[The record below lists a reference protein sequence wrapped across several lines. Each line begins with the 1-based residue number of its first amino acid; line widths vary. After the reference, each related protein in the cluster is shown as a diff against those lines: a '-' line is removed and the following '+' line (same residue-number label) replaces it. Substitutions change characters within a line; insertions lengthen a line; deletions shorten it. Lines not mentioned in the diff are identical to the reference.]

1 MTQRLKSV
9 DVVVVGV
16 GFMGAIMAKEL
27 AAAGLTVVGLE
38 RGKKRWTVP
47 EFQAPDIHDELR
59 YSIRKGMM
67 QDVTREAMT
76 FRNSP
81 TQEALPIRQWAAF
94 LPGTDLGGSGVH
106 WNGQTFR
113 FTEADFVWRTRM
125 HERYG
130 KDFVDPSLTIQD
142 WGVTYDELEP
152 YLDKFEYLLGTGGKA
167 GNLNGKI
174 QPGGNPFE
182 SWRSREYPNPPM
194 KEQYGGVLF
203 RKAAEEM
210 GHHPF
215 VQPSS
220 NMTRPYTNPEG
231 LQLNACNYCGFCE
244 RYACEHFAKATPQTV
259 ILPVLLRNPHFEL
272 RTEAQVLRVNLDRSK
287 KRATGVTY
295 ADASGR
301 EFEQP
306 ADLVIITTYALNNVR
321 MMLLSGI
328 GKPYDSKTGEGVIGR
343 NYAYQTTGDVFV
355 FYEESVNINPFMAA
369 GASGTLIDD
378 FNDDNFDHGP
388 HGFIGGS
395 YIMSALTN
403 GRPIEFHPTP
413 PGTPEWGKEWK
424 AAIRRH
430 YNHTAH
436 MLIHG
441 SSMPTRTNYLDLDPT
456 YRDAWGQ
463 PLLRMTFELPENDI
477 KMTQFC
483 VDRAVEIGKR
493 MGGKT
498 VAGYARKRPFTT
510 QKYQTTHNTGGV
522 IMGADPNTS
531 ALNRYLQ
538 SWDAHNVFVVGAS
551 AYPQNPGYNPT
562 DTLGAL
568 AYWSVGAI
576 KKQYLKNPGPM
587 VSA

>member
-1 MTQRLKSV
+1 
-9 DVVVVGV
+9 
-16 GFMGAIMAKEL
+16 
-27 AAAGLTVVGLE
+27 
-38 RGKKRWTVP
+38 
-47 EFQAPDIHDELR
+47 
-59 YSIRKGMM
+59 MM
-67 QDVTREAMT
+67 QDVTREAIT
-76 FRNSP
+76 FRNNP
-81 TQEALPIRQWAAF
+81 TQDALPIRQWEAF

-125 HERYG
+125 QERYG
-130 KDFVDPSLTIQD
+130 KNFVDPNLTIQD

-152 YLDKFEYLLGTGGKA
+152 YFDRFEYLLGAGGKA

-182 SWRSREYPNPPM
+182 SRRSREYPNPPM
-194 KEQYGGVLF
+194 KEQYGGMLF
-203 RKAAEEM
+203 RKTATDM
-210 GHHPF
+210 GYHPF

-259 ILPVLLRNPHFEL
+259 ILPVLLKNPNFEL
-272 RTEAQVLRVNLDRSK
+272 RTEAQVLRVNLDRDK
-287 KRATGVTY
+287 KTATGVTY
-295 ADASGR
+295 ADATGR

-306 ADLVIITTYALNNVR
+306 ADLVIITTFAFNNAR

-328 GKPYDSKTGEGVIGR
+328 GKPYDPKTGEGVIGR
-343 NYAYQTTGDVFV
+343 NYAYQTTGDVYV
-355 FYEESVNINPFMAA
+355 FYDENININPFMAA
-369 GASGTLIDD
+369 GGSGTLIDD

-436 MLIHG
+436 LLIHG
-441 SSMPTRTNYLDLDPT
+441 GSMPTRTNYLDLDPT
-456 YRDAWGQ
+456 YKDAWGL
-463 PLLRMTFELPENDI
+463 PLLRMTFEFPDNDM
-477 KMTQFC
+477 KMNQFC

-493 MGGKT
+493 MGGKM
-498 VAGYARKRPFTT
+498 VAGYPRKPPFTT

-522 IMGADPNTS
+522 IMGSDPSTS
-531 ALNRYLQ
+531 AVNRYLQ
-538 SWDAHNVFVVGAS
+538 SWDAHNVFVVGTS
-551 AYPQNPGYNPT
+551 AYPQEPGYNPT
-562 DTLGAL
+562 GTLGAL
-568 AYWSVGAI
+568 AYWSVDAI
-576 KKQYLKNPGPM
+576 KKQYLRNPAPM

>member
-1 MTQRLKSV
+1 MTQKLKPV
-9 DVVVVGV
+9 DVAVVGV

-27 AAAGLTVVGLE
+27 AAQGLKVVGLE
-38 RGKKRWTVP
+38 RGKQRWTVP
-47 EFQAPDIHDELR
+47 EFQAPEIHDELK

-81 TQEALPIRQWAAF
+81 TQEALPIRQWEAF

-125 HERYG
+125 RERYG

-152 YLDKFEYLLGTGGKA
+152 HFDKFEYLLGTGGKA

-182 SWRSREYPNPPM
+182 SRRSREYPNPPL

-203 RKAAEEM
+203 RKAATDM
-210 GHHPF
+210 GYHPF
-215 VQPSS
+215 VQPAS
-220 NMTRPYTNPEG
+220 NMSRPYTNPEG

-259 ILPVLLRNPHFEL
+259 ILPVLLKNPNFEL
-272 RTEAQVLRVNLDRSK
+272 RTEAQVLRVNLDPDK
-287 KRATGVTY
+287 KTATGVTY
-295 ADASGR
+295 VDATGR
-301 EFEQP
+301 EFVQP
-306 ADLVIITTYALNNVR
+306 ADLVIITTFAFNNAR

-328 GKPYDSKTGEGVIGR
+328 GKPYDPKTGEGVIGR
-343 NYAYQTTGDVFV
+343 NYAYQTTSDVFV
-355 FYEESVNINPFMAA
+355 FFDENININPFMAA
-369 GASGTLIDD
+369 GGSGTLIDD

-424 AAIRRH
+424 TAIRHH

-436 MLIHG
+436 ILIHG
-441 SSMPTRTNYLDLDPT
+441 SSMPTRTNSLDLDPT
-456 YRDAWGQ
+456 YKDAWGL
-463 PLLRMTFELPENDI
+463 PLLRMTFEFPHNDM
-477 KMTQFC
+477 KMSQFC

-493 MGGKT
+493 MGAKT
-498 VAGYARKRPFTT
+498 VAGYPRKAPFTT
-510 QKYQTTHNTGGV
+510 QKYQTTHNSGGV
-522 IMGADPNTS
+522 IMGSDPSTS
-531 ALNRYLQ
+531 AVNRYLQ
-538 SWDAHNVFVVGAS
+538 SWDAHNVFVVGTS
-551 AYPQNPGYNPT
+551 AYPHEPGYNPT
-562 DTLGAL
+562 GTLGAL
-568 AYWSVGAI
+568 AYWSVDAI
-576 KKQYLKNPGPM
+576 KKQYLKHPAPM